1 LLAAV
6 VASLICSATA
16 SAATSPTT
24 ACDRTT
30 DLESLEVPVS
40 ELSANVV
47 GHIMVESDEED
58 VESLAGLPTEEETAL
73 PILYLATRVAVI
85 LQDVFSAVAI
95 ETPPLDRHDPAQSF
109 PIESVPANKSPL
121 SPVAGD
127 AGQLESS
134 EAVDPDAAIEDVE
147 DVPSIHRQM
156 YRTDI

>member
-1 LLAAV
+1 VAAF
-6 VASLICSATA
+6 VAGLICCATA

-30 DLESLEVPVS
+30 DLESLEVSVT

-47 GHIMVESDEED
+47 GHIAVESDEEN
-58 VESLAGLPTEEETAL
+58 VEALAGLPTEEETAL
-73 PILYLATRVAVI
+73 PILYLAPRVATI

-95 ETPPLDRHDPAQSF
+95 ETPPQDRHDPAQSF
-109 PIESVPANKSPL
+109 PIEPVPADESPL

-127 AGQLESS
+127 AGQMESS
-134 EAVDPDAAIEDVE
+134 EAIDPDAAIEDVE
-147 DVPSIHRQM
+147 NVPSVQRQM